1 MSKQVNDQDDVQPA
15 SADVSQG
22 VPTTTD
28 KVTTTTDTTE
38 TGTTPSSQSTATP
51 SQSGAKN
58 SRSRRRGKGSSN
70 TGSTAASTSATSP
83 SEESTSQQSTSKQSS
98 SEAGT
103 AQTGTKSASDTPM
116 STSASNTA
124 KASTST
130 ASSTPSAATTS
141 SANKPSN
148 TPSSTTANSSASSA
162 SKPTSD
168 KTGNGTPPP
177 SSSKGVGGGG
187 THGGGE
193 KSSGGK
199 SSGLAIA
206 LVLILAIALALV
218 AWQGWQRLDNQQQR
232 IDELAQQAEGSASQQ
247 AVSDLESRLDSGEA
261 ERDEAIQNTTGEL
274 RDEFDSYRSD
284 VDETL
289 GQVLDQLSQEQ
300 DTDEREWLHAEAAYL
315 LRLANQRL
323 QLEGDVDGA
332 AALLRTADARLVD
345 ADNPAL
351 TSVREEIANEL
362 SALDAVPQVDR
373 TGLYLALNAQQ
384 ERISE
389 LRLSQEIEEQAVTSG
404 IEQPPTGTFQR
415 QLARFGEELKDL
427 VVVRHHDEA
436 LEALITPE
444 QESYLRQS
452 MRLVLEQTQLAL
464 LNEEKEL
471 YDASIDKALQL
482 LNDYYDTTREET
494 QSVIARLEELQ
505 QAEVKPELP
514 DISASQQELARFI
527 ENRYETRGQ
536 SGGDS

>member
-1 MSKQVNDQDDVQPA
+1 MSKQVNDQDDVQPTSSDA
-15 SADVSQG
+15 SQG
-22 VPTTTD
+22 VPKTTD
-28 KVTTTTDTTE
+28 KAASTTNATE
-38 TGTTPSSQSTATP
+38 PSTPNTPPSSTTPA
-51 SQSGAKN
+51 QSGAKN
-58 SRSRRRGKGSSN
+58 SRSRRRGKGSS
-70 TGSTAASTSATSP
+70 TASSTAASSTAKPADT
-83 SEESTSQQSTSKQSS
+83 STSSSAASS
-98 SEAGT
+98 S
-103 AQTGTKSASDTPM
+103 
-116 STSASNTA
+116 
-124 KASTST
+124 
-130 ASSTPSAATTS
+130 PSAAQPGS
-141 SANKPSN
+141 S
-148 TPSSTTANSSASSA
+148 SSSGSASSSPSSSA
-162 SKPTSD
+162 ASSKPTSD
-168 KTGNGTPPP
+168 KSSTGTTPPTGHQG
-177 SSSKGVGGGG
+177 SSSGQSGGGG
-187 THGGGE
+187 
-193 KSSGGK
+193 KSG
-199 SSGLAIA
+199 GLAIA
-206 LVLILAIALALV
+206 LVIILAIALAFV
-218 AWQGWQRLDNQQQR
+218 AWQGWQRLDSQQQR
-232 IDELAQQAEGSASQQ
+232 LDELAQQAEGSASQQ

-261 ERDEAIQNTTGEL
+261 ERDEALQSTLGDL

-323 QLEGDVDGA
+323 QLEGDVDGS

-351 TSVREEIANEL
+351 TPVREAIANEL
-362 SALDAVPQVDR
+362 AALDAVPQVDR

-384 ERISE
+384 ERIST
-389 LRLSQEIEEQAVTSG
+389 LRLSQEIEEQAVTSS

-415 QLARFGEELKDL
+415 QLARFGAELKDL

-452 MRLVLEQTQLAL
+452 LRLVLEQTQLAL

-494 QSVIARLEELQ
+494 QSVIARLEELK

-527 ENRYETRGQ
+527 DNRYETRGQ

>member
-1 MSKQVNDQDDVQPA
+1 MSKQVNDQDDVQPTSSDA
-15 SADVSQG
+15 SQG
-22 VPTTTD
+22 VPKTTD
-28 KVTTTTDTTE
+28 KAASTTDATE
-38 TGTTPSSQSTATP
+38 PSTPNTPPSSTTPA
-51 SQSGAKN
+51 QSGAKN
-58 SRSRRRGKGSSN
+58 SRSRRRGKGSS
-70 TGSTAASTSATSP
+70 TASSTAASSAAKPADT
-83 SEESTSQQSTSKQSS
+83 STSSSTGSS
-98 SEAGT
+98 S
-103 AQTGTKSASDTPM
+103 
-116 STSASNTA
+116 
-124 KASTST
+124 
-130 ASSTPSAATTS
+130 PSAAQPGSSSSSGSTS
-141 SANKPSN
+141 SS
-148 TPSSTTANSSASSA
+148 PSSSAGSP
-162 SKPTSD
+162 KPTSD
-168 KTGNGTPPP
+168 KSSAGTTPPTGHKG
-177 SSSKGVGGGG
+177 SSSGQSGGGG
-187 THGGGE
+187 
-193 KSSGGK
+193 KSG
-199 SSGLAIA
+199 GLAIA
-206 LVLILAIALALV
+206 LVIILAIALAFV

-232 IDELAQQAEGSASQQ
+232 LDELAQQAEGSASQQ

-261 ERDEAIQNTTGEL
+261 ERDEALQSTLGDL
-274 RDEFDSYRSD
+274 RDEFESYRSD

-351 TSVREEIANEL
+351 TPVREAIANEL
-362 SALDAVPQVDR
+362 AALDAVPQVDR

-384 ERISE
+384 ERISS
-389 LRLSQEIEEQAVTSG
+389 LRLSQEIEEQAVTSS

-452 MRLVLEQTQLAL
+452 LRLVLEQTQLAL

-494 QSVIARLEELQ
+494 QSVIARLQELKE
-505 QAEVKPELP
+505 AEVKPELP

-527 ENRYETRGQ
+527 DNRYETRGQ

>member
-1 MSKQVNDQDDVQPA
+1 MSKQVNDQDDVQPTSSDA
-15 SADVSQG
+15 SQG
-22 VPTTTD
+22 VPKATDEAASTTD
-28 KVTTTTDTTE
+28 ATE
-38 TGTTPSSQSTATP
+38 PSTPNTPPSSTTPA
-51 SQSGAKN
+51 QSGAKN
-58 SRSRRRGKGSSN
+58 SRSRRRGKGSS
-70 TGSTAASTSATSP
+70 TASSTAASSAAKPADT
-83 SEESTSQQSTSKQSS
+83 STSSSTGSS
-98 SEAGT
+98 S
-103 AQTGTKSASDTPM
+103 
-116 STSASNTA
+116 
-124 KASTST
+124 
-130 ASSTPSAATTS
+130 PSAAQPGSSSSSGSTS
-141 SANKPSN
+141 SS
-148 TPSSTTANSSASSA
+148 PSSSDGS

-168 KTGNGTPPP
+168 KSSAGTSPPTGH
-177 SSSKGVGGGG
+177 KGSGSGQNGGGG
-187 THGGGE
+187 
-193 KSSGGK
+193 KSG
-199 SSGLAIA
+199 GLAIA
-206 LVLILAIALALV
+206 LVIILAIALAFV

-232 IDELAQQAEGSASQQ
+232 LDELAQQAEGSASQQ

-261 ERDEAIQNTTGEL
+261 ERDEALQSTLGDL

-351 TSVREEIANEL
+351 TPVREAIANEL
-362 SALDAVPQVDR
+362 AALDAVPQVDR

-384 ERISE
+384 ERISS
-389 LRLSQEIEEQAVTSG
+389 LRLSQEIEEQAVTSS

-452 MRLVLEQTQLAL
+452 LRLVLEQTQLAL

-494 QSVIARLEELQ
+494 QSVIARLQELKE
-505 QAEVKPELP
+505 AEVKPELP

-527 ENRYETRGQ
+527 DNRYETRGQ

>member
-1 MSKQVNDQDDVQPA
+1 MSKQVNDQDDVQPTSSDA
-15 SADVSQG
+15 SQG
-22 VPTTTD
+22 VPKTTD
-28 KVTTTTDTTE
+28 KAASTTDATE
-38 TGTTPSSQSTATP
+38 PSKPNTPPSSTTPA
-51 SQSGAKN
+51 QSGTKN
-58 SRSRRRGKGSSN
+58 SRSRRRGKSSSIAS
-70 TGSTAASTSATSP
+70 STAAS
-83 SEESTSQQSTSKQSS
+83 ST
-98 SEAGT
+98 
-103 AQTGTKSASDTPM
+103 
-116 STSASNTA
+116 
-124 KASTST
+124 TST
-130 ASSTPSAATTS
+130 AKSADTTS
-141 SANKPSN
+141 SSAASPSQSAAQPS
-148 TPSSTTANSSASSA
+148 PSSSSGSASSSPSSSA
-162 SKPTSD
+162 ASSKPTSN
-168 KTGNGTPPP
+168 KSSSGTTPPTGHKGSGNGQ
-177 SSSKGVGGGG
+177 SG
-187 THGGGE
+187 
-193 KSSGGK
+193 GGK
-199 SSGLAIA
+199 SGGSKSGGLAIA
-206 LVLILAIALALV
+206 LVIILAIALAFI
-218 AWQGWQRLDNQQQR
+218 AWQGWLRLESQQQRLD
-232 IDELAQQAEGSASQQ
+232 EVAQQAEGSASQQ

-261 ERDEAIQNTTGEL
+261 ERDEALQSTLGDL

-300 DTDEREWLHAEAAYL
+300 DTDERDWLHAEAAYL

-351 TSVREEIANEL
+351 TPVRAAIANEL
-362 SALDAVPQVDR
+362 AALDAVPQVDR

-384 ERISE
+384 ERISS
-389 LRLSQEIEEQAVTSG
+389 LRLSQEIEEQAVTSS

-452 MRLVLEQTQLAL
+452 LRLVLEQTQLAL

-494 QSVIARLEELQ
+494 QSVITRLQELKE
-505 QAEVKPELP
+505 AEVKPELP

-527 ENRYETRGQ
+527 DNRYETRGQ

>member
-1 MSKQVNDQDDVQPA
+1 MSKQVNDQDDVQPT
-15 SADVSQG
+15 SADASQG
-22 VPTTTD
+22 VPKTTD
-28 KVTTTTDTTE
+28 KAASTTDATE
-38 TGTTPSSQSTATP
+38 PSTPNTPPSSTSPA
-51 SQSGAKN
+51 QSGAKN
-58 SRSRRRGKGSSN
+58 SRSRRRGKGSS
-70 TGSTAASTSATSP
+70 TASSTAASSTAKPADTTSS
-83 SEESTSQQSTSKQSS
+83 
-98 SEAGT
+98 
-103 AQTGTKSASDTPM
+103 
-116 STSASNTA
+116 STSA
-124 KASTST
+124 
-130 ASSTPSAATTS
+130 PSAP
-141 SANKPSN
+141 KE
-148 TPSSTTANSSASSA
+148 SASSA
-162 SKPTSD
+162 TSSSPGAAQPSPSSSSGSASSSPSSSATSSKPTSD
-168 KTGNGTPPP
+168 KPSAATTPPTGHKG
-177 SSSKGVGGGG
+177 SSQSG
-187 THGGGE
+187 
-193 KSSGGK
+193 GGK
-199 SSGLAIA
+199 SGGGKSGGLAIA
-206 LVLILAIALALV
+206 LVIILAIALAFV
-218 AWQGWQRLDNQQQR
+218 AWQGWQRLDSQQQR
-232 IDELAQQAEGSASQQ
+232 LDELAQQAEGSASQQ
-247 AVSDLESRLDSGEA
+247 AVSDLESRLENDEA
-261 ERDEAIQNTTGEL
+261 ERDEALQSTLGDL

-351 TSVREEIANEL
+351 TPVREAIANEL
-362 SALDAVPQVDR
+362 AALDAVPQVDR

-384 ERISE
+384 ERIST
-389 LRLSQEIEEQAVTSG
+389 LRLSQEIEEQAVTSS

-452 MRLVLEQTQLAL
+452 LRLVLEQTQLAL

-482 LNDYYDTTREET
+482 LNDYYDTSREET
-494 QSVIARLEELQ
+494 QSVITRLEELKE
-505 QAEVKPELP
+505 AEVKPELP

-527 ENRYETRGQ
+527 DNRYETRGQ
-536 SGGDS
+536 SGGDA

>member
-1 MSKQVNDQDDVQPA
+1 MSKQVNDQDDVQPTSSDA
-15 SADVSQG
+15 SQG
-22 VPTTTD
+22 VPKTTD
-28 KVTTTTDTTE
+28 KAASTTDATE
-38 TGTTPSSQSTATP
+38 PSTANTPPSSTTPA
-51 SQSGAKN
+51 QSGAKN
-58 SRSRRRGKGSSN
+58 SRSRRRGKGSS
-70 TGSTAASTSATSP
+70 TTSSTAASSTAKPADTATS
-83 SEESTSQQSTSKQSS
+83 SSAASS
-98 SEAGT
+98 S
-103 AQTGTKSASDTPM
+103 
-116 STSASNTA
+116 
-124 KASTST
+124 
-130 ASSTPSAATTS
+130 PSAAQPDS
-141 SANKPSN
+141 S
-148 TPSSTTANSSASSA
+148 SSSGSASSSPSSSA
-162 SKPTSD
+162 ASSKPTGDRSSAG
-168 KTGNGTPPP
+168 TTPPIGH
-177 SSSKGVGGGG
+177 KGSGSGQNGGGG
-187 THGGGE
+187 
-193 KSSGGK
+193 KSG
-199 SSGLAIA
+199 GLAIA
-206 LVLILAIALALV
+206 LVIILAIALAFV
-218 AWQGWQRLDNQQQR
+218 AWQGWQRLDSQQQR
-232 IDELAQQAEGSASQQ
+232 LDELAQQAEGSASQQ

-261 ERDEAIQNTTGEL
+261 ERDEALQSTLGDL

-351 TSVREEIANEL
+351 TPVREAIANEL
-362 SALDAVPQVDR
+362 AALDAVPQVDR

-384 ERISE
+384 ERISS
-389 LRLSQEIEEQAVTSG
+389 LRLSQEIEEQAVTSS

-452 MRLVLEQTQLAL
+452 LRLVLEQTQLAL

-494 QSVIARLEELQ
+494 QSVIARLQELKE
-505 QAEVKPELP
+505 AEVKPELP

-527 ENRYETRGQ
+527 DNRYETRGQ

>member
-1 MSKQVNDQDDVQPA
+1 MSKQVNDQDDVQPTSSDA
-15 SADVSQG
+15 SQG
-22 VPTTTD
+22 VPKTTD
-28 KVTTTTDTTE
+28 KAASTTDATE
-38 TGTTPSSQSTATP
+38 PSTPNTPPSSTTPA
-51 SQSGAKN
+51 QSGAKN
-58 SRSRRRGKGSSN
+58 SRSRRRGKGSS
-70 TGSTAASTSATSP
+70 TASSTAASSAAKPADTSTSSSTGSSSP
-83 SEESTSQQSTSKQSS
+83 SAAQPGSSSSSESTSSSPSS
-98 SEAGT
+98 SAG
-103 AQTGTKSASDTPM
+103 S
-116 STSASNTA
+116 
-124 KASTST
+124 
-130 ASSTPSAATTS
+130 
-141 SANKPSN
+141 
-148 TPSSTTANSSASSA
+148 

-168 KTGNGTPPP
+168 KSSAGTSPPTGH
-177 SSSKGVGGGG
+177 KGSGSGQSGGGG
-187 THGGGE
+187 
-193 KSSGGK
+193 KSG
-199 SSGLAIA
+199 GLAIA
-206 LVLILAIALALV
+206 LVIILAIALAFV

-232 IDELAQQAEGSASQQ
+232 LDELAQQAEGSASQQ

-261 ERDEAIQNTTGEL
+261 ERDEALQSTLGDL

-332 AALLRTADARLVD
+332 AALLRTADERLVD

-351 TSVREEIANEL
+351 TPVREAIANEL
-362 SALDAVPQVDR
+362 AALDAVPQVDR

-384 ERISE
+384 ERISS
-389 LRLSQEIEEQAVTSG
+389 LRLSQEIEEQAVTSS

-452 MRLVLEQTQLAL
+452 LRLVLEQTQLAL

-494 QSVIARLEELQ
+494 QSVIARLQELKE
-505 QAEVKPELP
+505 AEVKPELP

-527 ENRYETRGQ
+527 DNRYETRGQ

>member
-1 MSKQVNDQDDVQPA
+1 M
-15 SADVSQG
+15 
-22 VPTTTD
+22 
-28 KVTTTTDTTE
+28 
-38 TGTTPSSQSTATP
+38 
-51 SQSGAKN
+51 
-58 SRSRRRGKGSSN
+58 
-70 TGSTAASTSATSP
+70 
-83 SEESTSQQSTSKQSS
+83 
-98 SEAGT
+98 
-103 AQTGTKSASDTPM
+103 
-116 STSASNTA
+116 
-124 KASTST
+124 
-130 ASSTPSAATTS
+130 
-141 SANKPSN
+141 
-148 TPSSTTANSSASSA
+148 
-162 SKPTSD
+162 
-168 KTGNGTPPP
+168 
-177 SSSKGVGGGG
+177 
-187 THGGGE
+187 
-193 KSSGGK
+193 
-199 SSGLAIA
+199 
-206 LVLILAIALALV
+206 
-218 AWQGWQRLDNQQQR
+218 
-232 IDELAQQAEGSASQQ
+232 DELRS
-247 AVSDLESRLDSGEA
+247 
-261 ERDEAIQNTTGEL
+261 
-274 RDEFDSYRSD
+274 EFDSYRSD

-351 TSVREEIANEL
+351 TPVREAIANEL
-362 SALDAVPQVDR
+362 AALDAVPQVDR

-389 LRLSQEIEEQAVTSG
+389 LRLSQEIEEQAVTSS

-452 MRLVLEQTQLAL
+452 LRLVLEQTQLAL

-494 QSVIARLEELQ
+494 QSVITRLEELQ

-536 SGGDS
+536 SGGDA

>member
-1 MSKQVNDQDDVQPA
+1 MSKQVNDQDDVQPT
-15 SADVSQG
+15 SADASQG
-22 VPTTTD
+22 VTKATD
-28 KVTTTTDTTE
+28 KVASTTDATE
-38 TGTTPSSQSTATP
+38 PSTPSSTTP
-51 SQSGAKN
+51 AQSGAKN
-58 SRSRRRGKGSSN
+58 SRSRRRGKGSAS
-70 TGSTAASTSATSP
+70 STAASSTTAKPAETTTSSSAASPSPSAAQQSPSSSSSATS
-83 SEESTSQQSTSKQSS
+83 SSTTSS
-98 SEAGT
+98 
-103 AQTGTKSASDTPM
+103 
-116 STSASNTA
+116 
-124 KASTST
+124 ST
-130 ASSTPSAATTS
+130 ASS
-141 SANKPSN
+141 KP
-148 TPSSTTANSSASSA
+148 TGDKSSTGT
-162 SKPTSD
+162 
-168 KTGNGTPPP
+168 TPP
-177 SSSKGVGGGG
+177 SGHKGSGSVQNGDSKSG
-187 THGGGE
+187 
-193 KSSGGK
+193 GGK
-199 SSGLAIA
+199 SGGLAIA
-206 LVLILAIALALV
+206 LVIILAIALAFI
-218 AWQGWQRLDNQQQR
+218 AWQGWQRLESQQQR
-232 IDELAQQAEGSASQQ
+232 LDEVAQQAEGSASQQ

-261 ERDEAIQNTTGEL
+261 ERDEALQSTLGDL

-351 TSVREEIANEL
+351 TPVREAIANEL
-362 SALDAVPQVDR
+362 AALDAVPQVDR

-384 ERISE
+384 ERISS
-389 LRLSQEIEEQAVTSG
+389 LRLSQEIEEQAVTSS
-404 IEQPPTGTFQR
+404 IEEPPTGTFQR

-452 MRLVLEQTQLAL
+452 LRLVLEQTQLAL

-494 QSVIARLEELQ
+494 QSVIARLEELK

-514 DISASQQELARFI
+514 DISGSQQALARFI
-527 ENRYETRGQ
+527 DNRYETRGQ

>member
-1 MSKQVNDQDDVQPA
+1 MSKQVNDQDDVQSTSSNA
-15 SADVSQG
+15 SQG
-22 VPTTTD
+22 VPKTTD
-28 KVTTTTDTTE
+28 KAASTTDATE
-38 TGTTPSSQSTATP
+38 PSKPNTPPSSTTPA
-51 SQSGAKN
+51 QSGAKN
-58 SRSRRRGKGSSN
+58 SRSRRRGKGSPTAS
-70 TGSTAASTSATSP
+70 STAAS
-83 SEESTSQQSTSKQSS
+83 ST
-98 SEAGT
+98 
-103 AQTGTKSASDTPM
+103 
-116 STSASNTA
+116 
-124 KASTST
+124 TST
-130 ASSTPSAATTS
+130 AKSADTTS
-141 SANKPSN
+141 SNAASPSQSAAQPS
-148 TPSSTTANSSASSA
+148 PSSSSGSASSSPSSSA
-162 SKPTSD
+162 ASSKPTS
-168 KTGNGTPPP
+168 
-177 SSSKGVGGGG
+177 
-187 THGGGE
+187 
-193 KSSGGK
+193 GK
-199 SSGLAIA
+199 SSAGTTPSTGHKGSGNGQSGGGKGGGSKSGGLAIA
-206 LVLILAIALALV
+206 LVIILAIALAFV
-218 AWQGWQRLDNQQQR
+218 VWQGWQRLENQQQR
-232 IDELAQQAEGSASQQ
+232 LDEVAQQAEGSASQQ

-261 ERDEAIQNTTGEL
+261 ERDEALQNTLGDL

-351 TSVREEIANEL
+351 TPVREAIANEL
-362 SALDAVPQVDR
+362 AALDAVPQVDR

-384 ERISE
+384 ERISS
-389 LRLSQEIEEQAVTSG
+389 LRLSQEIEEQAVTSS

-452 MRLVLEQTQLAL
+452 LRLVLEQTQLAL

-494 QSVIARLEELQ
+494 QSVIARLQELKE
-505 QAEVKPELP
+505 AEVKPELP

-527 ENRYETRGQ
+527 DNRYETRGQ

>member
-1 MSKQVNDQDDVQPA
+1 MSKQVNDQDDVQPT
-15 SADVSQG
+15 SADASQG
-22 VPTTTD
+22 VPKTSDKAASTTNA
-28 KVTTTTDTTE
+28 TE
-38 TGTTPSSQSTATP
+38 PSAPTTPPSSTSPA
-51 SQSGAKN
+51 QSGAKN
-58 SRSRRRGKGSSN
+58 SRSRRRGKGSSAAS
-70 TGSTAASTSATSP
+70 STAASSTTSTAKPADTTSSSTSAPSTPKESASSTTSPSPSAAQPSPSSSSGSTSSSPSSSATS
-83 SEESTSQQSTSKQSS
+83 SKS
-98 SEAGT
+98 
-103 AQTGTKSASDTPM
+103 
-116 STSASNTA
+116 
-124 KASTST
+124 
-130 ASSTPSAATTS
+130 
-141 SANKPSN
+141 
-148 TPSSTTANSSASSA
+148 
-162 SKPTSD
+162 TSD
-168 KTGNGTPPP
+168 KSSAGTTPPTGHKGGSP
-177 SSSKGVGGGG
+177 SG
-187 THGGGE
+187 
-193 KSSGGK
+193 GGK
-199 SSGLAIA
+199 SGGGKSGGLAIA
-206 LVLILAIALALV
+206 LVIILAIALAFV
-218 AWQGWQRLDNQQQR
+218 AWQGWQRLDSQQQR
-232 IDELAQQAEGSASQQ
+232 LDELAQQAEGSASQQ

-261 ERDEAIQNTTGEL
+261 ERDEALQSTLGDL

-351 TSVREEIANEL
+351 TTVREAIANEL
-362 SALDAVPQVDR
+362 ASLDAVPQVDR

-384 ERISE
+384 ERIST
-389 LRLSQEIEEQAVTSG
+389 LRLSQEIEEQAVTSS

-452 MRLVLEQTQLAL
+452 LRLVLEQTQLAL

-494 QSVIARLEELQ
+494 QSVITRLQELKE
-505 QAEVKPELP
+505 AEVKPELP

-527 ENRYETRGQ
+527 DNRYETRGQ